1 MLFLK
6 TFYPY
11 VNIQSYAR
19 YYNLKIYIED
29 FQQRSTDFNNFL
41 IIKLYTI

>member
-1 MLFLK
+1 MLFLN

-19 YYNLKIYIED
+19 CYNLKSGYIQD
-29 FQQRSTDFNNFL
+29 FQQRSTDSNNY
-41 IIKLYTI
+41 K